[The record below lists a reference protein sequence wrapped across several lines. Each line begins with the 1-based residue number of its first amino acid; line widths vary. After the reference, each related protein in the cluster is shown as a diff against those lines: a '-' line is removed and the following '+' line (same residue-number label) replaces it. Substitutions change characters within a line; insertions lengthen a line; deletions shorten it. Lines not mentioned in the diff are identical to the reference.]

1 MPLGR
6 PVEPEEYIQN
16 AISSRW
22 VSASASS
29 AAKPFSHGVSRK
41 RLRRSVVADR
51 AVDDDQGASA
61 VSLQASASKREQN
74 SASATA
80 TVAPESAR

>member
-16 AISSRW
+16 AISLRC
-22 VSASASS
+22 VGASASS
-29 AAKPFSHGVSRK
+29 AENCESQCAAAIAFGAAWFLTSPLTTISA
-41 RLRRSVVADR
+41 RS
-51 AVDDDQGASA
+51 S
-61 VSLQASASKREQN
+61 VSLQASALKRGLN